1 MCSKTGCSK
10 CYHLSCLT
18 IDKIPHGDWICPWH
32 FCDDCGKA
40 ATIRCHECSN
50 SFCHVHALGQIHKL
64 PNGHYL
70 CNQHFMESKTAVNEV
85 LEGKLLPSADF
96 SLTKDEPETSS
107 SVLSKNADASSHPN
121 TSFGENFHSSQIS
134 ARANPISETIDHL
147 VDPVV
152 PTVDPDVPTI
162 DSVVPTIDHVI
173 PTIDP
178 VIPTIDPVI
187 PTKDSVIPTKDPFI
201 PTIGFVIPS
210 TAAIESN
217 NVCKSIND
225 ILDGFPEA
233 NAKMNAIPSCDKLNT
248 ILSTTVNLDPVS
260 EPTYPTTTISSVND
274 EPV

>member
-85 LEGKLLPSADF
+85 LEDKLLPSADF

-147 VDPVV
+147 
-152 PTVDPDVPTI
+152 VDPDVPTI

-248 ILSTTVNLDPVS
+248 ILSTTVNLDPIS
-260 EPTYPTTTISSVND
+260 EPTYPTTTTSSVND